1 MLREAWIAG
10 TGAYVPERILT
21 NADFERM
28 VDTSDEWI
36 TTRTGIKRRHL
47 VTEGQGTVD
56 MCEQAS
62 LRALDQSGLRAED
75 LDLIL
80 VGTVTADYPLPSAA
94 ALLQERLGA
103 RKAAISDMAA
113 ACAGFIY
120 GLATAR
126 AFVVSGQS
134 DCVLVLGAETL
145 SSIVNYKDRNTCVL
159 FGDGAGAAV
168 VTGEQGKARILSAC
182 LRGDGRQW
190 QELLIPAGGSL
201 RPLVPEDLENGGRF
215 IHMNGN
221 EVYKHAVRGMTESSE
236 KALSDAGLS
245 PSDISLFIPHQANVR
260 IMEAVAKR
268 LDLTPERVW
277 SNIEEYGNT
286 SSASVPIGLDEA
298 HRQGRI
304 RPGDVV
310 VLSAFGA
317 GFCWGSAVLQ
327 F

>member
-1 MLREAWIAG
+1 MSPEAHIAG
-10 TGAYVPERILT
+10 TGCFVPERILT
-21 NADFERM
+21 NSDFERM

-47 VTEGQGTVD
+47 VSEGQATVD
-56 MCEQAS
+56 MSERAS
-62 LRALDQSGLRAED
+62 WRALEQSGVSPED

-80 VGTVTADYPLPSAA
+80 VGTVTPDYPLPSAA
-94 ALLQERLGA
+94 ALLQDRLGA
-103 RKAAISDMAA
+103 TRAAISDMAA

-126 AFVVSGQS
+126 AFVVSGQ
-134 DCVLVLGAETL
+134 CEHVLVVGAETL
-145 SSIVNYKDRNTCVL
+145 SSITNYKDRNTCVL

-168 VTGEQGKARILSAC
+168 VSRKPGVAQILSAC

-190 QELLIPAGGSL
+190 QELQIPAGGSA
-201 RPLVPEDLENGGRF
+201 RPLVPSDLENGSRY
-215 IHMNGN
+215 IHMNGS
-221 EVYKHAVRGMTESSE
+221 EVFKHAVRGMTESTE
-236 KALSDAGLS
+236 KALSDVGLT
-245 PSDISLFIPHQANVR
+245 PADISLFIPHQANVR

-268 LDLTPERVW
+268 LSLTPERVFC
-277 SNIEEYGNT
+277 NIEEYGNT

-298 HRQGRI
+298 HRSGRI

-310 VLSAFGA
+310 VVSAFGA
-317 GFCWGSAVLQ
+317 GFCWGSAVLK

>member
-1 MLREAWIAG
+1 MPREAWITG
-10 TGAYVPERILT
+10 TGSYIPERILT

-47 VTEGQGTVD
+47 VVEGQATSE

-62 LRALDQSGLRAED
+62 LRALEQSGLAPID

-80 VGTVTADYPLPSAA
+80 VGTVTADLPLPSAA

-103 RKAAISDMAA
+103 HRAAISDMAA

-120 GLATAR
+120 TLASAR
-126 AFVVSGQS
+126 AFVASGMS
-134 DCVLVLGAETL
+134 DNVLALGAETL

-159 FGDGAGAAV
+159 FGDGAGAALV
-168 VTGEQGKARILSAC
+168 SATPGRAKILSAC

-190 QELLIPAGGSL
+190 QDLLIPAGGSL
-201 RPLVPEDLENGGRF
+201 NRLVPSDLENGSRF
-215 IHMNGN
+215 IHMNGS
-221 EVYKHAVRGMTESSE
+221 EVFKHAVRGMTESTE
-236 KALSDAGLS
+236 KALADADLT
-245 PSDISLFIPHQANVR
+245 PADINLFIPHQANIR
-260 IMEAVAKR
+260 ILEAVAKR
-268 LDLTPERVW
+268 LELTPDRVFC
-277 SNIEEYGNT
+277 NIEEYGNT
-286 SSASVPIGLDEA
+286 SSASVPIGLDQA
-298 HRQGRI
+298 HRSGRI
-304 RPGDVV
+304 KAGDVV
-310 VLSAFGA
+310 ALSAFGA

>member
-1 MLREAWIAG
+1 MPLDAWITG
-10 TGAYVPERILT
+10 TGSYTPERVLT

-36 TTRTGIKRRHL
+36 ISRTGIKRRHL
-47 VTEGQGTVD
+47 VVEGQATSAMG
-56 MCEQAS
+56 EQAS
-62 LRALDQSGLRAED
+62 CRALEQAGISAED
-75 LDLIL
+75 IELIL
-80 VGTVTADYPLPSAA
+80 VGTVTPDMALPSTA

-103 RKAAISDMAA
+103 HRAAISDMAA

-126 AFVVSGQS
+126 AFVVSGMCRQ
-134 DCVLVLGAETL
+134 VLVVGAETL
-145 SSIVNYKDRNTCVL
+145 SSITNYQDRNTCVL

-168 VTGEQGKARILSAC
+168 VSASPGKARILSAC

-190 QELLIPAGGSL
+190 PHLQIPAGGSL
-201 RPLVPEDLENGGRF
+201 RKLVPSDLENGGRC
-215 IHMNGN
+215 IHMNGS
-221 EVYKHAVRGMTESSE
+221 EVFKYAVRGMTESTE
-236 KALSDAGLS
+236 RALADAGLS
-245 PSDISLFIPHQANVR
+245 PADISLFIPHQANVR

-268 LDLTPERVW
+268 LEVTPDRVLN
-277 SNIEEYGNT
+277 NIEEYGNT

-298 HRQGRI
+298 CRTGRVQ
-304 RPGDVV
+304 PGDVV

>member
-1 MLREAWIAG
+1 MQSEAWITG
-10 TGAYVPERILT
+10 TGCYVPERVLT
-21 NADFERM
+21 NADLERM

-47 VTEGQGTVD
+47 VAEGQATSEMG
-56 MCEQAS
+56 EQAAQ
-62 LRALDQSGLRAED
+62 RALEAAGITADE

-80 VGTVTADYPLPSAA
+80 VGTVTPDMVLPSTA

-103 RKAAISDMAA
+103 ERAAVNDIVA

-120 GLATAR
+120 GVATAR
-126 AFVVSGQS
+126 AFVMSGM
-134 DCVLVLGAETL
+134 CRNVLVVGAETL
-145 SSIVNYKDRNTCVL
+145 SSITNYHDRNTCVL
-159 FGDGAGAAV
+159 FGDGAGAAIV
-168 VTGEQGKARILSAC
+168 SAKPGPAKILSAC

-190 QELLIPAGGSL
+190 QELQIPAGGSL
-201 RPLVPEDLENGGRF
+201 KRLDPSDLENGSRY
-215 IHMNGN
+215 IHMNGS
-221 EVYKHAVRGMTESSE
+221 EVFKHAVRGMTESTE
-236 KALSDAGLS
+236 KALSDAGLKA
-245 PSDISLFIPHQANVR
+245 SDINLFIPHQANVR

-268 LDLTPERVW
+268 LELSQEQVFC
-277 SNIEEYGNT
+277 NIEEYGNT

-298 HRQGRI
+298 RRQGRI

>member
-1 MLREAWIAG
+1 MQSDAWITG
-10 TGAYVPERILT
+10 TGCYVPERVLT
-21 NADFERM
+21 NADLEQM

-47 VTEGQGTVD
+47 VAEGQATSD
-56 MCEQAS
+56 MSEQAA
-62 LRALDQSGLRAED
+62 LRALEAAGLSAEE

-80 VGTVTADYPLPSAA
+80 VGTVTPDKVLPSTA

-103 RKAAISDMAA
+103 QRAAISDIVA

-120 GLATAR
+120 GMATAR
-126 AFVVSGQS
+126 AFVVSGMCQN
-134 DCVLVLGAETL
+134 VLVVGAETL
-145 SSIVNYKDRNTCVL
+145 SSITNYQDRNTCVL
-159 FGDGAGAAV
+159 FGDGAGAAIV
-168 VTGEQGKARILSAC
+168 SATKGQAKILSAC

-190 QELLIPAGGSL
+190 QELQIPAGGSL
-201 RPLVPEDLENGGRF
+201 NRLAPSDLQNGSRF
-215 IHMNGN
+215 IHMNGS
-221 EVYKHAVRGMTESSE
+221 EVFKYAVRGMTESTE
-236 KALSDAGLS
+236 KALSDAGLKA
-245 PSDISLFIPHQANVR
+245 SDINLFIPHQANVR

-268 LDLTPERVW
+268 LDLSTEQVF

-298 HRQGRI
+298 RRQGRI
-304 RPGDVV
+304 RPGDIV

>member
-1 MLREAWIAG
+1 MPCEAWITG
-10 TGAYVPERILT
+10 TGSYVPERILT

-28 VDTSDEWI
+28 VDTTDEWI
-36 TTRTGIKRRHL
+36 TTRTGIKRRH
-47 VTEGQGTVD
+47 VVAEGQATCAMG
-56 MCEQAS
+56 EQAS
-62 LRALDQSGLRAED
+62 LRALEQAGLSAND
-75 LDLIL
+75 IDLIL
-80 VGTVTADYPLPSAA
+80 VGTVTPDMVLPSTA

-103 RKAAISDMAA
+103 QRAAISDMVA

-126 AFVVSGQS
+126 AFVVSGMCRQ
-134 DCVLVLGAETL
+134 VLVVGGETL
-145 SSIVNYKDRNTCVL
+145 SSITNYQDRNTCVL

-168 VTGEQGKARILSAC
+168 VSSSPGRARILSAC

-190 QELLIPAGGSL
+190 EDLYIPAGGSL
-201 RPLVPEDLENGGRF
+201 RKLVPSDLENGSRF
-215 IHMNGN
+215 IHMNGS
-221 EVYKHAVRGMTESSE
+221 EVFKYAVRGMTESTE
-236 KALSDAGLS
+236 QALADAGLS
-245 PSDISLFIPHQANVR
+245 PADINLFIPHQANVR

-268 LDLTPERVW
+268 LNLGPDRVF
-277 SNIEEYGNT
+277 SNIAEYGNT

-298 HRQGRI
+298 YREGRI

-317 GFCWGSAVLQ
+317 GFCWGSAVLK

>member
-1 MLREAWIAG
+1 MPREAWISG
-10 TGAYVPERILT
+10 TGSYVPDRVLT

-47 VTEGQGTVD
+47 VEEGQATSE
-56 MCEQAS
+56 MSEQAA
-62 LRALDQSGLRAED
+62 LRALQQSNLQASD

-80 VGTVTADYPLPSAA
+80 VGTVTPDLVLPSTA

-103 RKAAISDMAA
+103 NRAAISDMAA

-126 AFVVSGQS
+126 AFVCSGMS
-134 DCVLVLGAETL
+134 DNVLAIGAETL

-159 FGDGAGAAV
+159 FGDGAGAAIISS
-168 VTGEQGKARILSAC
+168 TPGRAKILSAC

-190 QELLIPAGGSL
+190 QDLTIPAGGSL
-201 RPLVPEDLENGGRF
+201 NRLTPSDLENGSRF
-215 IHMNGN
+215 IHMNGS
-221 EVYKHAVRGMTESSE
+221 EVFKHAVRGMTESTE
-236 KALSDAGLS
+236 QALADAGLT
-245 PSDISLFIPHQANVR
+245 PKDINLFIPHQANVR
-260 IMEAVAKR
+260 ILEAVAKR
-268 LDLTPERVW
+268 LELTPDRVFC
-277 SNIEEYGNT
+277 NIEEYGNT

-298 HRQGRI
+298 NRSGRI
-304 RPGDVV
+304 KKGDVV